1 MTYTFTIKH
10 TIEITGEVEA
20 DSRTQAEGIV
30 ENILANDGKEPNSIV
45 FTQPSAV
52 DYMEIEPENLPDVFE
67 IYNND
72 DDDDF

>member
-45 FTQPSAV
+45 FTQPSEV
-52 DYMEIEPENLPDVFE
+52 DYMEIEPENLSDVFE

>member
-20 DSRTQAEGIV
+20 DSRTQAEGII

-45 FTQPSAV
+45 FTQPSGV
-52 DYMEIEPENLPDVFE
+52 DYMDIEPENLPDVFE